1 MSEPQYQPLSPKKP
15 AWGEIAVLAWDSEVF
30 GFPVATYR
38 ATDPSAMSANLAGVS
53 DALKNWALENEVELI
68 GCSIPASERLGRFCL
83 PRLGFL
89 YVDST
94 LIYSLP
100 KLQRTKFPRRY
111 KLRPATLADQESV
124 ERIAEQSFEAGRY
137 HADPLFP
144 RELAQRRFRKWLTQA
159 FASLNPTS
167 RIFVL
172 GEPGAVTAFSHSYV
186 HGDEAH
192 ITIGGVDAA
201 FHRRGL
207 GPAIF
212 VGTFAAL
219 QDLGARRA
227 HSKVSVGNAGA
238 MNCAAFGGARFSDPE
253 HVYHWHAPDARH
265 LLDARSL
272 RGLK

>member
-1 MSEPQYQPLSPKKP
+1 MSEPEYQPLSAEKP
-15 AWGEIAVLAWDSEVF
+15 DWGEVAVLSWDSEVF

-38 ATDPSAMSANLAGVS
+38 ATNASVISRNLAAVRE
-53 DALKNWALENEVELI
+53 ALKSWAVGNDVELI
-68 GCSIPASERLGRFCL
+68 GCALSATEAMWRFCL
-83 PRLGFL
+83 PQLGFL

-111 KLRPATLADQESV
+111 KLRSATLADQESV
-124 ERIAEQSFEAGRY
+124 ERIAEQSFETGRY

-159 FASLNPTS
+159 FESLSLTS
-167 RIFVL
+167 RVFVL
-172 GEPGAVTAFSHSYV
+172 GESGAATAFSHSYV

-201 FHRRGL
+201 LHRRGL

-219 QDLGARRA
+219 QDLGVRHA

-238 MNCAAFGGARFSDPE
+238 MNCAAFGGARFSNPE
-253 HVYHWHAPDARH
+253 HVYHWHAPGARH
-265 LLDARSL
+265 LLNA
-272 RGLK
+272 KTITH

>member
-1 MSEPQYQPLSPKKP
+1 MSEPEYQLLSPEKP
-15 AWGEIAVLAWDSEVF
+15 AWGEVAVLSWDSEVF

-38 ATDPSAMSANLAGVS
+38 TDDASAISQNLPDVRA
-53 DALKNWALENEVELI
+53 ALRKWAVENDVELI
-68 GCSIPASERLGRFCL
+68 GCSVPATEPMWRFCL
-83 PRLGFL
+83 PQLGFL

-111 KLRPATLADQESV
+111 QLRPATLADQESV

-137 HADPLFP
+137 HADPFFP

-159 FASLNPTS
+159 FESLSLTS

-172 GEPGAVTAFSHSYV
+172 GAPGAATAFSHSYV

-201 FHRRGL
+201 LHRRGL

-219 QDLGARRA
+219 QDLGVRRA
-227 HSKVSVGNAGA
+227 HSKVSVGNPGA
-238 MNCAAFGGARFSDPE
+238 MNCAAFGGARFSNPE
-253 HVYHWHAPDARH
+253 HVYHWHAPNARH
-265 LLDARSL
+265 LLGAKSIL
-272 RGLK
+272 G

>member
-1 MSEPQYQPLSPKKP
+1 MSEPEYQPLSPETP
-15 AWGEIAVLAWDSEVF
+15 AWGEVAVLSWDRDVF

-38 ATDPSAMSANLAGVS
+38 ATDASAISRNLPDVRET
-53 DALKNWALENEVELI
+53 LRKWAVENDVELI
-68 GCSIPASERLGRFCL
+68 GCSLSATEPMWRFCL
-83 PRLGFL
+83 PQLGFL

-100 KLQRTKFPRRY
+100 NLQRTKFPRRY

-159 FASLNPTS
+159 FESLSLTS
-167 RIFVL
+167 RVFVL
-172 GEPGAVTAFSHSYV
+172 GEPGAATAFSHSYV

-219 QDLGARRA
+219 QDLGVRRA

-238 MNCAAFGGARFSDPE
+238 MNCAAFGGARFSNPE
-253 HVYHWHAPDARH
+253 HVYHWHAPQARH
-265 LLDARSL
+265 LVDLGSIER
-272 RGLK
+272 

>member
-1 MSEPQYQPLSPKKP
+1 MSEPEYQPLSPETP
-15 AWGEIAVLAWDSEVF
+15 AWGDVAVLSWDSDVF

-38 ATDPSAMSANLAGVS
+38 VTDAPAINRNLPDVKET
-53 DALKNWALENEVELI
+53 LKKWADENDVKVI
-68 GCSIPASERLGRFCL
+68 GCSLPATEPMWRFCL
-83 PRLGFL
+83 PQLGFL

-111 KLRPATLADQESV
+111 KLRPATLEDQESV

-137 HADPLFP
+137 HADPLFS

-159 FASLNPTS
+159 FESLSLTS
-167 RIFVL
+167 RVFVL
-172 GEPGAVTAFSHSYV
+172 GEPGAARAFSHSYV

-219 QDLGARRA
+219 QDLGVRHA
-227 HSKVSVGNAGA
+227 HSKVSAANTSA
-238 MNCAAFGGARFSDPE
+238 MNCAAFGGARFSNPE
-253 HVYHWHAPDARH
+253 HVYHWHAPNAPH
-265 LLDARSL
+265 LGPIDCVA
-272 RGLK
+272 

>member
-1 MSEPQYQPLSPKKP
+1 MSDPEYQPLFPQTP
-15 AWGEIAVLAWDSEVF
+15 AWGEVAIMSWDSDVF

-38 ATDPSAMSANLAGVS
+38 ATDASAVSRNLPEIKA
-53 DALKNWALENEVELI
+53 ALENWAAENGVELI
-68 GCSIPASERLGRFCL
+68 GCSLPATEARWRFSL
-83 PRLGFL
+83 PQLGFL

-94 LIYSLP
+94 LIYSLS

-124 ERIAEQSFEAGRY
+124 ERIAEQSFETGRY

-159 FASLNPTS
+159 FESLSLTS
-167 RIFVL
+167 RVFVL
-172 GEPGAVTAFSHSYV
+172 GEPGAATAFSHSYV

-201 FHRRGL
+201 LHRRGL

-219 QDLGARRA
+219 QDLGVRHA
-227 HSKVSVGNAGA
+227 HSKVSVGNPGA

-253 HVYHWHAPDARH
+253 HVYHWHAAGAPH
-265 LLDARSL
+265 LLRDKSITR
-272 RGLK
+272 

>member
-1 MSEPQYQPLSPKKP
+1 MSEPDYQPLSPETP
-15 AWGEIAVLAWDSEVF
+15 AWGEVAVLSWDSEVF

-38 ATDPSAMSANLAGVS
+38 AS
-53 DALKNWALENEVELI
+53 DASAISRNLPAVREALQSWAAGNDVEVI
-68 GCSIPASERLGRFCL
+68 GCSIAATEPRWRFCL
-83 PRLGFL
+83 PQLGFR

-111 KLRPATLADQESV
+111 QLRPATLADQESV

-144 RELAQRRFRKWLTQA
+144 RALAQRRFRKWLTQA
-159 FASLNPTS
+159 FESLSLTS
-167 RIFVL
+167 RVFVL
-172 GEPGAVTAFSHSYV
+172 GEPGAATAFSHSYV

-219 QDLGARRA
+219 QELGVRRA
-227 HSKVSVGNAGA
+227 HSKVSVGNPGA
-238 MNCAAFGGARFSDPE
+238 MNCAAFGGARFSDPQ
-253 HVYHWHAPDARH
+253 HVYHWHAPNAPH
-265 LLDARSL
+265 LLDATAL
-272 RGLK
+272 AN